1 MHHDTRRKIIKKDIT
16 PSQEDKREQM
26 HSRLQEEESLSF
38 LEENLNE
45 KLGEGI
51 KSFMDHHVEPP

>member
-1 MHHDTRRKIIKKDIT
+1 
-16 PSQEDKREQM
+16 M

-38 LEENLNE
+38 LEEKLDE

-51 KSFMDHHVEPP
+51 KSLMNHHVEPQ